1 MACLQFA
8 ICTIRLKTRMK
19 QKNARQSCQ
28 MKLNAKHSS
37 VWVPL
42 LPSLSHTPPLPDYM
56 PGSMV
61 LVLFVAIVV
70 VVFVVAVLRVNA
82 QRFHLT
88 VCVIWG
94 HAPILP
100 ISQYVAAAAFASAA
114 AFVFAF
120 AWRLA
125 VQVN

>member
-1 MACLQFA
+1 MFTICNLYNSIENKNETEKCSTKLPNEIKCETQFCLA
-8 ICTIRLKTRMK
+8 T
-19 QKNARQSCQ
+19 
-28 MKLNAKHSS
+28 
-37 VWVPL
+37 
-42 LPSLSHTPPLPDYM
+42 PSPFPLPTL
-56 PGSMV
+56 PPHPITCQALV
-61 LVLFVAIVV
+61 LVLFVAILVV
-70 VVFVVAVLRVNA
+70 VVAVLRVNA

-100 ISQYVAAAAFASAA
+100 ISQCVSASAA
-114 AFVFAF
+114 ACVFAF

>member
-1 MACLQFA
+1 ML
-8 ICTIRLKTRMK
+8 
-19 QKNARQSCQ
+19 NGSC
-28 MKLNAKHSS
+28 S
-37 VWVPL
+37 
-42 LPSLSHTPPLPDYM
+42 
-56 PGSMV
+56 
-61 LVLFVAIVV
+61 LFVAAVV
-70 VVFVVAVLRVNA
+70 VVVAVLRVNA

-100 ISQYVAAAAFASAA
+100 ISQCAASSASVSAA
-114 AFVFAF
+114 AFFFAF